1 VPETAPRSFTS
12 PADEAFPRRLNHR
25 LVARDF
31 TVAELSERSGVP
43 SRTIQNWL
51 SGEHPPDRS
60 RRSLDY
66 VKAVASELRTS
77 ALFLLTGERK

>member
-1 VPETAPRSFTS
+1 
-12 PADEAFPRRLNHR
+12 
-25 LVARDF
+25 
-31 TVAELSERSGVP
+31 VP